1 MAKVFSVEW
10 MSQSIYSAAAETD
23 REKAQDA
30 GPAFLKPHLP
40 REAEASSY
48 VEISA
53 EPKISLSAEKES
65 DCNRLECLDTIC
77 SILIVPF
84 QFSDSS
90 GYTTGSESEVGE
102 DSEGETGLQRRLR
115 TKFTSDQLYKLEKM
129 FNKHK
134 YLGATQRRNL
144 AEKLHLTETQV
155 KTWFQNRRM
164 KLKREVQD
172 LRAEYFCPTIPPVM
186 FTPVVSFQQHGY
198 AGQQPQLPAA
208 SHALYSPL
216 VKQLSMQQ
224 MIPQQ
229 IHPLMLAPQY
239 Y

>member
-65 DCNRLECLDTIC
+65 DCNRASQTYNP
-77 SILIVPF
+77 SSP
-84 QFSDSS
+84 SNSS